1 MKKNDAKPASTPAHS
16 QHQAPRPTRLLAAA
30 AFALLTLG
38 GCAVNP
44 ENVTIPVAP
53 QVDLQKFMGPW
64 YVIANIP
71 TFIEKSAYNAIESY
85 ELDADGTINT
95 TFTFNQGAFDGPAKT
110 YNPRGFVVDG
120 TNNAI
125 WGMRFVWPIKAEYVI
140 SYVDP
145 AYTETIIG
153 RSSRDYVWIMA
164 RTPTIS
170 AERYDF
176 LLAKLKEYGY
186 DVAKVQ
192 KVPQGPK
199 P

>member
-1 MKKNDAKPASTPAHS
+1 MTNPGTLAPASTRTAPA
-16 QHQAPRPTRLLAAA
+16 LAAA
-30 AFALLTLG
+30 LALLTLLG

-44 ENVTIPVAP
+44 KSVTIPVAP

-71 TFIEKSAYNAIESY
+71 TVIEKGAHNAIESY
-85 ELDADGTINT
+85 ALDADGTIDT
-95 TFTFNQGAFDGPAKT
+95 TFTFNKDAFDGPPKK
-110 YNPRGFVVDG
+110 YNPRGFVVEG

-125 WGMRFVWPIKAEYVI
+125 WGMRFIWPIKAEYVI

-170 AERYDF
+170 AERYES
-176 LLAKLKEYGY
+176 LLGKVREYGY

-192 KVPQGPK
+192 KVPQTPK

>member
-1 MKKNDAKPASTPAHS
+1 MTNPGTLAPASTRTAPA
-16 QHQAPRPTRLLAAA
+16 LAAA
-30 AFALLTLG
+30 LALLTLLG

-44 ENVTIPVAP
+44 KSVTIPVAP

-71 TFIEKSAYNAIESY
+71 TVIEKGAHNAIESY
-85 ELDADGTINT
+85 ALDADGTIDT
-95 TFTFNQGAFDGPAKT
+95 TFTFNQDAFDGPAKK
-110 YNPRGFVVDG
+110 YNPRGFVVEG
-120 TNNAI
+120 TKNAI

-170 AERYDF
+170 AERYDA
-176 LLAKLKEYGY
+176 LVGKVREYGY
-186 DVAKVQ
+186 DVSKVQ
-192 KVPQGPK
+192 KVPQQSQP
-199 P
+199 

>member
-1 MKKNDAKPASTPAHS
+1 MTNPGTLTPARTRT
-16 QHQAPRPTRLLAAA
+16 APALAAA
-30 AFALLTLG
+30 LALLTLLG

-44 ENVTIPVAP
+44 KSVTIPVAP

-71 TFIEKSAYNAIESY
+71 TFIEKDAHNAIESY
-85 ELDADGTINT
+85 ALDADGTIDT
-95 TFTFNQGAFDGPAKT
+95 TFTFNKGAFDGPAKK
-110 YNPRGFVVDG
+110 YNPRGFVVEG

-170 AERYDF
+170 AERYDAM
-176 LLAKLKEYGY
+176 LGKVREYGY
-186 DVAKVQ
+186 DVTKIQ
-192 KVPQGPK
+192 KVPQTPK